1 MTIGESI
8 KKHIQDRGLSVRQ
21 VANQAGISPQA
32 IYQWIWGINEPTVT
46 YLIWVAD
53 VLCVSL
59 DELVGRR

>member
-21 VANQAGISPQA
+21 VANQAGISLQA
-32 IYQWIWGINEPTVT
+32 IYQWIWGITEPTVT